1 MSNWKVG
8 PGGRLYH
15 PTTGAYVG
23 QLDDNG
29 NEQMVVTASP
39 SVRRVRKSTVG
50 SVIVP
55 AGASPNG
62 RMMTIGDS
70 RMDHGVELVSGV
82 LQKKNIGLQYWLP
95 FLTRQKVRCSPSNDF
110 GVAGTRTDEILAA
123 LPAILASNGE
133 DIVMG
138 IGGTNDRAAGMTAQQ
153 TIDNL
158 AAIFQ
163 LLYDAGRWVIWFAE
177 MPRGDSSNTG
187 NRLTSPQLDYHMQ
200 VADWLRRQHSP
211 QDRLYIAD
219 VWPVI
224 ADPASTTGDALTG
237 WLRDGLHPAAK
248 TAHAMS
254 LAAKPAIDMWLPSAP
269 VVVSTNSDIYSASN
283 PRGCLNSNPM
293 LAGSSGTHSTPTPG
307 SSGAMPT
314 GYASNIASAASGI
327 TMLYDEETIDGAK
340 WLKIVLGGRPAG
352 SGAVDFLRV
361 TGLQTNVVEGELL
374 EVVAEIRLLNL
385 VNMRSVAACIQT
397 YQSGA
402 AKDVFADGQEHATV
416 TPLPTEDITGVS
428 CYDEA
433 IVPASCTDVRGLLRG
448 YPVITGSDV
457 SGTIY
462 VRTFAVRKA
471 AESNP

>member
-29 NEQMVVTASP
+29 NEQMVVSAFP
-39 SVRRVRKSTVG
+39 SAERVRKSTVG
-50 SVIVP
+50 SAIVP
-55 AGASPNG
+55 VGASPNG

-70 RMDHGVELVSGV
+70 RMDQGVEVVSGV
-82 LQKKNIGLQYWLP
+82 YQKKNIGLQYWLP
-95 FLTRQKVRCSPSNDF
+95 FVTRQKVRCSPSNDF

-123 LPAILASNGE
+123 LPAILASNDE
-133 DIVMG
+133 DIVVG
-138 IGGTNDRAAGMTAQQ
+138 IGGTNDRAAGMTAAQ

-177 MPRGDSSNTG
+177 MPRGDSSHTD

-219 VWPVI
+219 IWPVI
-224 ADPASTTGDALTG
+224 ADPASTVGDAAAG

-248 TAHAMS
+248 CGYQLA
-254 LAAKPAIDMWLPSAP
+254 LAAKPAVDLWLPSAP
-269 VVVSTNSDIYSASN
+269 TVVSTNSDIYSANN
-283 PRGCLNSNPM
+283 PRGCLNANPC
-293 LAGSSGTHSTPTPG
+293 LDGSAGTHSTPTAG

-314 GYASNIASAASGI
+314 GYASNIASAAAGI
-327 TMLYDEETIDGAK
+327 TMVYSTEVINGIT
-340 WLKIVLGGRPAG
+340 WRKIVLGGRPAAA
-352 SGAVDFLRV
+352 GAVDFLRV
-361 TGLQTNVVEGELL
+361 TGLHTNVVEGELL

-385 VNMRSVAACIQT
+385 VNMRSVAACIQV

-416 TPLPTEDITGVS
+416 TPLPADDITGVS

-433 IVPASCTDVRGLLRG
+433 VVPASCTDVRGLLRG

-471 AESNP
+471 A